1 MSTSLP
7 TSGGPQ
13 PINEAMRRR
22 LQSWFQHGNEKLA
35 AGSHDYATDL
45 FVQCVIGDPGSLD
58 YQRAFLSNLHK
69 KYKNNKK
76 GASFAGF
83 KGGSHKSALKKA
95 LAEKNY
101 PAAVKAAL
109 ELLKINPWDDEVL
122 LQISTAVG
130 EMQYYDTQLGYL
142 KAAMDAAPKDAE
154 VARACA
160 KALAYLG
167 DFDQAIAMW
176 HKVESLKPNDPDAPR
191 EISSLQSDKL
201 AGKAPKRPAAAG
213 PAASSKMMSAPPP
226 EETKEAETARIENSK
241 TVSIQ
246 LTKTQMLQRS
256 ITEFPL
262 DWHKYFELAD
272 HYADEDK
279 FVEAERVLKTA
290 LDMSG
295 RDLRVQEKLE
305 DLLMRR
311 EGNKIAIAE
320 RRAASDPSDANR
332 ELAQRLKLELARQ
345 EMEIY
350 RARSDRYPNETQWK
364 YELGVRLKRLGNHH
378 EAIKAFQAARHDPE
392 RRALVL
398 MELAES
404 LQTMKQFQ
412 PALVTYQKAIDSLSD
427 KQLKLKK
434 QALYRAGLLAGGLK
448 ELSLAEKYLT
458 QLIGLDFNYKDAT
471 ERLDKIQKLR
481 HK

>member
-22 LQSWFQHGNEKLA
+22 LQSWFQHGKEKLE

-45 FVQCVIGDPGSLD
+45 FIQCVIGDPGSLD
-58 YQRAFLSNLHK
+58 YQRAFLGNLHK

-83 KGGSHKSALKKA
+83 KGGSNKSALKKA
-95 LAEKNY
+95 LTEKNY

-160 KALAYLG
+160 RALAYLG

-176 HKVESLKPNDPDAPR
+176 HKVENLKPGDTEAPR
-191 EISSLQSDKL
+191 EISGLQSDKL

-213 PAASSKMMSAPPP
+213 PAASSKMMSAPPRD
-226 EETKEAETARIENSK
+226 EEKEAETARIENAK

-246 LTKTQMLQRS
+246 LTKTQLLQRAIS
-256 ITEFPL
+256 EFPL
-262 DWHKYFELAD
+262 DMHKYFELAE

-279 FVEAERVLKTA
+279 FVEAERVLKSA

-295 RDLRVQEKLE
+295 RDMRVQEKIE

-311 EGNKIAIAE
+311 EGIKIAIAE
-320 RRAASDPSDANR
+320 RRAMENPTDENR

-350 RARSDRYPNETQWK
+350 RGRSDRYPNETQWK
-364 YELGVRLKRLGNHH
+364 YELGLRLKRLGNHH

-392 RRALVL
+392 RRGLVL

-434 QALYRAGLLAGGLK
+434 AALYRAGLLAGGLK
-448 ELSLAEKYLT
+448 ELSLAEKYFS